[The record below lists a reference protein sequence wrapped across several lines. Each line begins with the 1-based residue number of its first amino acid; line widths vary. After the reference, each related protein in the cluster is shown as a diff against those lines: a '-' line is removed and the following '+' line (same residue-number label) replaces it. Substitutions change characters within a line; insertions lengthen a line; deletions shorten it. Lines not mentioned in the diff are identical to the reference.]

1 MSLIR
6 HSFRLARLMASPF
19 MQRSMLRAIS
29 LAGLT
34 FVGFFL
40 LGYGGI
46 LLAGGNSHQSSPV
59 WPATAFGLCVLIRLS
74 RSRADDLAILGAI
87 FLAGLCAN
95 ALGGAEPRLLVGF
108 SLINLLDVLAGLVAM
123 RRWAQPRFN
132 TMASAIRFALAAAI

>member
-46 LLAGGNSHQSSPV
+46 YIAGGNSHQSSPV
-59 WPATAFGLCVLIRLS
+59 WPATAFALCVLIRLS
-74 RSRADDLAILGAI
+74 RSRADDLAILAAI
-87 FLAGLCAN
+87 LVAGLLAN
-95 ALGGAEPRLLVGF
+95 WLGGAETPLLIGF
-108 SLINLLDVLAGLVAM
+108 SIINLLDVMAGLVAM
-123 RRWAQPRFN
+123 RKLAQPRFN
-132 TMASAIRFALAAAI
+132 TMSSAIRFALAAA